1 MASAAAVPAGFHY
14 ETKYVVLSYLG
25 LLAQQKPQEHPPPPP
40 AAAAPGTQQ
49 ELVAQHALE
58 KEALEKIKAEIEE
71 EIKHLDEEILEAF
84 TTTGFDCHT
93 SPVFSPVNPESS
105 IEDCLAHLGEKVSQE
120 LKEHLHKAL
129 QSLLSKPVTYQ
140 EYRERTHEAAAH
152 ASGWNKVLVPLVLLQ
167 QFLMELTRRG
177 QEPLSALVNFGV
189 TYLED
194 YSADY
199 IIQQGGWGTVFTLE
213 SEEEEYPGLIAE
225 DSNDIYILTSDN
237 SGQVSPPE
245 SPTVTTSWQSE
256 SLPVSLSGSQS
267 WHTESLPVSLGPESW
282 QQVAMDP
289 EEVKSLDSN
298 GGGEE
303 RSENNSSNS
312 DIVHVEKEEIP
323 EGIEEAVVSA
333 GAAETVQAAF
343 PETSA
348 SLQEVQPPA
357 EIAAAAEKAHPSTLL
372 RTKQEEKGKAAE
384 ELVEPEIPVLSK
396 PVPKLAP
403 SEEKVAPEHEKILLP
418 GEKKVGKEGH
428 LEEMEEKSSAAEEK
442 PIQLPE
448 GKSILLYGGAAA
460 VAILAVAV
468 GVALALRK
476 K

>member
-1 MASAAAVPAGFHY
+1 MASSTAVPVGFHY

-25 LLAQQKPQEHPPPPP
+25 LLSQEQPQEQHPPS
-40 AAAAPGTQQ
+40 TQGPQ
-49 ELVAQHALE
+49 QSVIPQALAKEVLE
-58 KEALEKIKAEIEE
+58 KLKTEIEE
-71 EIKHLDEEILEAF
+71 ELKHLDEEILEAF
-84 TTTGFDCHT
+84 TSTGFDCHT
-93 SPVFSPVNPESS
+93 SPVFSPANPESS

-120 LKEHLHKAL
+120 LKEPLHKAL
-129 QSLLSKPVTYQ
+129 QILLSKPVTYQ
-140 EYRERTHEAAAH
+140 EYRECTQETDAH
-152 ASGWNKVLVPLVLLQ
+152 ASGWSKVLVPLVLLQ
-167 QFLMELTRRG
+167 QFLMELTKRG
-177 QEPLSALVNFGV
+177 QEPLSALLQFGV

-194 YSADY
+194 YAADY
-199 IIQQGGWGTVFTLE
+199 IIQQGGWGTVFSLD
-213 SEEEEYPGLIAE
+213 SEEEEYHAITVE
-225 DSNDIYILTSDN
+225 DSNDIYILTSEN

-256 SLPVSLSGSQS
+256 SLPVSLSASQS

-323 EGIEEAVVSA
+323 EGIEEVAVSSVA
-333 GAAETVQAAF
+333 LET
-343 PETSA
+343 ETA
-348 SLQEVQPPA
+348 QEGFLESPPLLEMKSEA
-357 EIAAAAEKAHPSTLL
+357 EIVAVEKTSPSAPLL
-372 RTKQEEKGKAAE
+372 TEHEEEGEVAE
-384 ELVEPEIPVLSK
+384 EPFEPEISMLSK
-396 PVPKLAP
+396 PVQKPTL
-403 SEEKVAPEHEKILLP
+403 SEEKAAPEPEKILP
-418 GEKKVGKEGH
+418 PEGETKVGKESH
-428 LEEMEEKSSAAEEK
+428 SEEMEEKSPAGEEK
-442 PIQLPE
+442 PILLPE

>member
-1 MASAAAVPAGFHY
+1 MASSTAVPVGFHY

-25 LLAQQKPQEHPPPPP
+25 LLSQEKPQEHPPPSAQGPP
-40 AAAAPGTQQ
+40 QQ
-49 ELVAQHALE
+49 PVAQHALE
-58 KEALEKIKAEIEE
+58 KEALEKIKTEIEKE
-71 EIKHLDEEILEAF
+71 LKQLEEEILEAF
-84 TTTGFDCHT
+84 TATGFDCHT
-93 SPVFSPVNPESS
+93 SPVFSPANPESS

-140 EYRERTHEAAAH
+140 EYRERTQEAAAH
-152 ASGWNKVLVPLVLLQ
+152 AGGWNKVLVPLVLLQ
-167 QFLMELTRRG
+167 QFLMELSRRG
-177 QEPLSALVNFGV
+177 QEPLSALLHFGV

-256 SLPVSLSGSQS
+256 SLPVSLSASQS

-298 GGGEE
+298 GGAEE

-333 GAAETVQAAF
+333 VAAETMQAAF
-343 PETSA
+343 PETLT
-348 SLQEVQPPA
+348 SLQEGKAPAESAAAGRAQPSAPPPA
-357 EIAAAAEKAHPSTLL
+357 
-372 RTKQEEKGKAAE
+372 KQQEKGKVAE
-384 ELVEPEIPVLSK
+384 ELLRAEIPALSK
-396 PVPKLAP
+396 PAPKLAP
-403 SEEKVAPEHEKILLP
+403 AEEKAAPEPEKILLP
-418 GEKKVGKEGH
+418 GGTKVGREGR
-428 LEEMEEKSSAAEEK
+428 LEEEAEKPPAAEEK
-442 PIQLPE
+442 PLLLAE

>member
-1 MASAAAVPAGFHY
+1 MASSTAVPVGFHY

-25 LLAQQKPQEHPPPPP
+25 LLSQEKPQEQHPPST
-40 AAAAPGTQQ
+40 PGPQ
-49 ELVAQHALE
+49 ESVIPQALE
-58 KEALEKIKAEIEE
+58 KEVLEKLKTEIEKE
-71 EIKHLDEEILEAF
+71 LKHLDEEISEAF
-84 TTTGFDCHT
+84 TSTGFDCHT
-93 SPVFSPVNPESS
+93 SPVFSPANPESS

-120 LKEHLHKAL
+120 LKEPLHKAL
-129 QSLLSKPVTYQ
+129 QILLSKPVTYQ
-140 EYRERTHEAAAH
+140 EYRERTQETDAH
-152 ASGWNKVLVPLVLLQ
+152 ASGWSKVLVPLVLLQ
-167 QFLMELTRRG
+167 QFLMELTKRG
-177 QEPLSALVNFGV
+177 QEPLGALLQFGV

-194 YSADY
+194 YAADY
-199 IIQQGGWGTVFTLE
+199 IIQQGGWGTVFSLD
-213 SEEEEYPGLIAE
+213 SEEEEYHAVIAE
-225 DSNDIYILTSDN
+225 DSNDIYILTSEN

-256 SLPVSLSGSQS
+256 SLPVSLSASQS

-323 EGIEEAVVSA
+323 EGIEEVAVSSVA
-333 GAAETVQAAF
+333 LET
-343 PETSA
+343 ETA
-348 SLQEVQPPA
+348 QEVFLESPPLLELKSEA
-357 EIAAAAEKAHPSTLL
+357 GIVALEKASPSAPLL
-372 RTKQEEKGKAAE
+372 TEHEEEGEVAE
-384 ELVEPEIPVLSK
+384 EPVEPEIPLLSK
-396 PVPKLAP
+396 PVQKPTP
-403 SEEKVAPEHEKILLP
+403 SDEKAAPEPEKILP
-418 GEKKVGKEGH
+418 PEGETKVGKESH
-428 LEEMEEKSSAAEEK
+428 SEEMEEKSPAGEEK
-442 PIQLPE
+442 PILLPE

>member
-1 MASAAAVPAGFHY
+1 MASAAAVPVGFHY

-25 LLAQQKPQEHPPPPP
+25 LSAQEKPQEHPPPPP
-40 AAAAPGTQQ
+40 PPPTQGTQQ
-49 ELVAQHALE
+49 QLMARHALE
-58 KEALEKIKAEIEE
+58 KEALEKIKIEIEE
-71 EIKHLDEEILEAF
+71 ELKRLDEEILEAF

-93 SPVFSPVNPESS
+93 SPVFSPANPESS

-129 QSLLSKPVTYQ
+129 QTLLSKPVTYQ
-140 EYRERTHEAAAH
+140 EYRERTQEAAAH
-152 ASGWNKVLVPLVLLQ
+152 ATGWNKVLVPLVLLQ

-256 SLPVSLSGSQS
+256 SLPVSLSASQS
-267 WHTESLPVSLGPESW
+267 WHTESLPVSLGPDSW

-298 GGGEE
+298 GGAEE

-323 EGIEEAVVSA
+323 EGIEEAVVPP
-333 GAAETVQAAF
+333 GAAETAQAAF

-348 SLQEVQPPA
+348 SLQEIKP
-357 EIAAAAEKAHPSTLL
+357 EIAAAEKAHPSALL

-384 ELVEPEIPVLSK
+384 ELVEPEIPALSK

-403 SEEKVAPEHEKILLP
+403 SEEKAAPEPEKILLP

-428 LEEMEEKSSAAEEK
+428 LEEIEEKSSAAEEK
-442 PIQLPE
+442 PILLE

>member
-1 MASAAAVPAGFHY
+1 MASSTSVPVGFHY

-25 LLAQQKPQEHPPPPP
+25 LLSQEKPQEQHSLP
-40 AAAAPGTQQ
+40 TQDPS
-49 ELVAQHALE
+49 AGSHALD
-58 KEALEKIKAEIEE
+58 KEVLEKVKAEIEE
-71 EIKHLDEEILEAF
+71 ELKHLDEEILEAF
-84 TTTGFDCHT
+84 TSTGFDCHT
-93 SPVFSPVNPESS
+93 SPVFSPADPETS

-120 LKEHLHKAL
+120 LREPLQKAFET
-129 QSLLSKPVTYQ
+129 LLSKPVTYQ
-140 EYRERTHEAAAH
+140 EYRERTQEAAAH
-152 ASGWNKVLVPLVLLQ
+152 ATGWSKVLVPLVILQ

-177 QEPLSALVNFGV
+177 QEPLGALLQFGV

-194 YSADY
+194 YVSDY
-199 IIQQGGWGTVFTLE
+199 VIQQGGWGTVFSLD
-213 SEEEEYPGLIAE
+213 SEEEEYHGIIAE

-245 SPTVTTSWQSE
+245 SPTVTTSWHSE
-256 SLPVSLSGSQS
+256 SLPVSLSASQS

-282 QQVAMDP
+282 QQVAMET

-312 DIVHVEKEEIP
+312 DIVHVEKEEIS
-323 EGIEEAVVSA
+323 EGVEETLPSE
-333 GAAETVQAAF
+333 GALQTETAKQG
-343 PETSA
+343 
-348 SLQEVQPPA
+348 
-357 EIAAAAEKAHPSTLL
+357 STDAPTALL
-372 RTKQEEKGKAAE
+372 VE
-384 ELVEPEIPVLSK
+384 VEPEIMPIKEPSLSATLPTEQQEEGKAVAELEPETPSLSK
-396 PVPKLAP
+396 PDKTPSPVEDTAASKPERILAP
-403 SEEKVAPEHEKILLP
+403 EEELEARKEGYSEEK
-418 GEKKVGKEGH
+418 
-428 LEEMEEKSSAAEEK
+428 EEKSPAGEEK
-442 PIQLPE
+442 PILLPE

>member
-1 MASAAAVPAGFHY
+1 MASSTAVPVGFHY

-25 LLAQQKPQEHPPPPP
+25 LLSQEKPQEHPPPPTQE
-40 AAAAPGTQQ
+40 TQQ
-49 ELVAQHALE
+49 QLTAQHALE
-58 KEALEKIKAEIEE
+58 KEALEKIKIEIEE
-71 EIKHLDEEILEAF
+71 ELKHLDEEILEAF
-84 TTTGFDCHT
+84 TSTGFDCHT
-93 SPVFSPVNPESS
+93 SPVFSPANPESS

-129 QSLLSKPVTYQ
+129 QSMLSKPVTYQ
-140 EYRERTHEAAAH
+140 EYRERTQEAAAH
-152 ASGWNKVLVPLVLLQ
+152 ATGWNKVLVPLVLLQ

-213 SEEEEYPGLIAE
+213 SEEEEYPGIIAE

-256 SLPVSLSGSQS
+256 SLPVSLSASQS

-323 EGIEEAVVSA
+323 EGIEEAAVPA
-333 GAAETVQAAF
+333 GAEAPAPSREAKPEAE
-343 PETSA
+343 
-348 SLQEVQPPA
+348 LG
-357 EIAAAAEKAHPSTLL
+357 AAEKAQPSALL
-372 RTKQEEKGKAAE
+372 RAKQEEKGKAAE
-384 ELVEPEIPVLSK
+384 EPVEPEIPSLSK
-396 PVPKLAP
+396 PGPKPAP
-403 SEEKVAPEHEKILLP
+403 SEEKAAPEPEKIVLP
-418 GEKKVGKEGH
+418 GEKKVGKEGR
-428 LEEMEEKSSAAEEK
+428 LEEMEEKSSTAEEK
-442 PIQLPE
+442 PILLPE

-468 GVALALRK
+468 GVALVLRK

>member
-1 MASAAAVPAGFHY
+1 TASSFVNPMASSTAVPVGFHY

-25 LLAQQKPQEHPPPPP
+25 LLSQEKPQEHPPPP
-40 AAAAPGTQQ
+40 
-49 ELVAQHALE
+49 AQGDLPRIL
-58 KEALEKIKAEIEE
+58 KEALEKIKIEIEE
-71 EIKHLDEEILEAF
+71 ELKHLDEEILEAF
-84 TTTGFDCHT
+84 TSTGFDCHT
-93 SPVFSPVNPESS
+93 SPVFSPANPESS

-129 QSLLSKPVTYQ
+129 QSMLSKPVTYQ
-140 EYRERTHEAAAH
+140 EYRERTQEAAAH
-152 ASGWNKVLVPLVLLQ
+152 ATGWNKVLVPLVLLQ

-213 SEEEEYPGLIAE
+213 SEEEEYPGIIAE

-256 SLPVSLSGSQS
+256 SLPVSLSASQS

-323 EGIEEAVVSA
+323 EGIEEAAVPA
-333 GAAETVQAAF
+333 GAERAPF
-343 PETSA
+343 PEA
-348 SLQEVQPPA
+348 PA
-357 EIAAAAEKAHPSTLL
+357 PSREAKPEAELGAAEKAQPSALL
-372 RTKQEEKGKAAE
+372 RAKQEEKGKVAE
-384 ELVEPEIPVLSK
+384 EPVEPEIPSLSK
-396 PVPKLAP
+396 PGPKPAP
-403 SEEKVAPEHEKILLP
+403 SEEKAAPEPEKILLP
-418 GEKKVGKEGH
+418 GEKKVGKEGR
-428 LEEMEEKSSAAEEK
+428 LEEMEEKSSTAEEK
-442 PIQLPE
+442 PILLPE

-468 GVALALRK
+468 GVALVLRK

>member
-1 MASAAAVPAGFHY
+1 MASSTAVPVGFHY
-14 ETKYVVLSYLG
+14 ETKYVILSYLG
-25 LLAQQKPQEHPPPPP
+25 LLSQEKPQRQDSL
-40 AAAAPGTQQ
+40 T
-49 ELVAQHALE
+49 AQVMEPTVVPQALE
-58 KEALEKIKAEIEE
+58 KEVLEKIKAEIEE
-71 EIKHLDEEILEAF
+71 ELRRLDEEILEAF
-84 TTTGFDCHT
+84 TSTGFDCHT
-93 SPVFSPVNPESS
+93 SPVFSPANPETS
-105 IEDCLAHLGEKVSQE
+105 IEDCLAHLGEKVFKD
-120 LKEHLHKAL
+120 LKEPLQKAL
-129 QSLLSKPVTYQ
+129 ETLLSKPVTYQ
-140 EYRERTHEAAAH
+140 EYRERTQEAAAH
-152 ASGWNKVLVPLVLLQ
+152 ASGWNKVLVPLVILQ
-167 QFLMELTRRG
+167 QFLVELSRRG
-177 QEPLSALVNFGV
+177 QEPLGALLNFGV

-194 YSADY
+194 YAADY
-199 IIQQGGWGTVFTLE
+199 IIQQGGWGTVFSLD
-213 SEEEEYPGLIAE
+213 SEEEEYHGIIAE

-256 SLPVSLSGSQS
+256 SLPVSLSASQS

-323 EGIEEAVVSA
+323 EGVEETAGSEAGLQTDPMKLVSSESPA
-333 GAAETVQAAF
+333 ALLKGEPEAETV
-343 PETSA
+343 PVKKPSPSA
-348 SLQEVQPPA
+348 PPLAEPQQESKVLEPP
-357 EIAAAAEKAHPSTLL
+357 
-372 RTKQEEKGKAAE
+372 
-384 ELVEPEIPVLSK
+384 EPESLLLSK
-396 PVPKLAP
+396 PVPILTSAEEQAAP
-403 SEEKVAPEHEKILLP
+403 KSERILLSEEAAKASKESHSEEK
-418 GEKKVGKEGH
+418 GKSPDG
-428 LEEMEEKSSAAEEK
+428 EEK
-442 PIQLPE
+442 PILLPE

>member
-1 MASAAAVPAGFHY
+1 MASSTAVPVGFHY

-25 LLAQQKPQEHPPPPP
+25 LLSQEKPQEQHPPSTSGP
-40 AAAAPGTQQ
+40 QQ
-49 ELVAQHALE
+49 SVIPQALE
-58 KEALEKIKAEIEE
+58 KEVLEKLKTEIEE
-71 EIKHLDEEILEAF
+71 ELKHLEEEILEAF
-84 TTTGFDCHT
+84 TSTGFDCHT
-93 SPVFSPVNPESS
+93 SPVFSPANPESS

-120 LKEHLHKAL
+120 LKEPLHKAL
-129 QSLLSKPVTYQ
+129 QILLSKPMTYQ
-140 EYRERTHEAAAH
+140 EYRERTQETDAR
-152 ASGWNKVLVPLVLLQ
+152 ASGWSKVLVPLVLLQ
-167 QFLMELTRRG
+167 QFLMELTKRG
-177 QEPLSALVNFGV
+177 QEPLGALLQFGV

-194 YSADY
+194 YAADY
-199 IIQQGGWGTVFTLE
+199 IIQQGGWGTVFSLD
-213 SEEEEYPGLIAE
+213 SEEEEYHAIIAE
-225 DSNDIYILTSDN
+225 DSNDIYILTSEN

-256 SLPVSLSGSQS
+256 SLPVSLSASQS

-323 EGIEEAVVSA
+323 EGIEEVAVSSVALETETAQEGFLETPLLEMKSEA
-333 GAAETVQAAF
+333 GIVAV
-343 PETSA
+343 
-348 SLQEVQPPA
+348 
-357 EIAAAAEKAHPSTLL
+357 EKASPSAPLL
-372 RTKQEEKGKAAE
+372 TEHEEEGEVAE
-384 ELVEPEIPVLSK
+384 EPVEPEIPMLSK
-396 PVPKLAP
+396 PVQKPTP
-403 SEEKVAPEHEKILLP
+403 TEEKAAPEPEKILP
-418 GEKKVGKEGH
+418 PEGETKVGKESH
-428 LEEMEEKSSAAEEK
+428 SEEMEEKSPAGEEK
-442 PIQLPE
+442 PILLPE